1 MSQVFKKQK
10 VAQSYATALSDE
22 LASLADFDLVIYQI
36 RHLTP
41 LLTQEDIL
49 KIWLS
54 PSLTSSQKTAL
65 LNEIMN
71 EVKRHFD
78 GHQEIV
84 HRFISVVLSSG
95 RICYLPL
102 ISAELSKIA
111 EKRKNI
117 KLARLTVASPLNK
130 AALEQIKTAAETLFR
145 SKLRWQIITD
155 PSLIAGFKITVG
167 HSSFDGSIKS
177 RVDALM
183 LHLAGQTSF
192 TN

>member
-1 MSQVFKKQK
+1 MSQVFEKQK
-10 VAQSYATALSDE
+10 VAQSYAAALSNE

-41 LLTQEDIL
+41 LLTQEEIL

-65 LNEIMN
+65 LNEIMD
-71 EVKRHFD
+71 EVRRHFD

-95 RICYLPL
+95 RISYLPL

-111 EKRKNI
+111 EKRKNV
-117 KLARLTVASPLNK
+117 KLAKLTVAYPMDKTS
-130 AALEQIKTAAETLFR
+130 LERIKNAAEEIFQ
-145 SKLRWQIITD
+145 SKLRWQVVTD

-167 HSSFDGSIKS
+167 HSSFDNSIKA

-183 LHLAGQTSF
+183 LHLAQ
-192 TN
+192 